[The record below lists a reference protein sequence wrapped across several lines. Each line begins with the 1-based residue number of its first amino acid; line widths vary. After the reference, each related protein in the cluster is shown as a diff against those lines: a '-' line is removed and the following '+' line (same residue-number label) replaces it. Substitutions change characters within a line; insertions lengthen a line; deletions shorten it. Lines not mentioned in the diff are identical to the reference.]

1 MQNDLGKSALHF
13 AAIRDQAPVISL
25 LCSKGAKV
33 NQPDK
38 MGHTPLHRAC
48 DWNSKAA
55 SKELIKFGANPRTK
69 NKVNTIDNL
78 IEINKLPHS
87 YTFFHYTYIY
97 IYIYI
102 LFKLIKKEWDFSF
115 GIL

>member
-1 MQNDLGKSALHF
+1 MYIKIKPLKNFFFFAFFKYTFSGAEIDMQNDLGKSALHF

-69 NKVNTIDNL
+69 NKVNTIDN
-78 IEINKLPHS
+78 
-87 YTFFHYTYIY
+87 
-97 IYIYI
+97 
-102 LFKLIKKEWDFSF
+102 
-115 GIL
+115 